1 MTTKTTANLLGAL
14 ATAALIIV
22 PAPAVASA
30 ATNRPLPPPP
40 VPAGGEKTG
49 PMGLAPERLR
59 LRADRLEAGYALS
72 LR

>member
-1 MTTKTTANLLGAL
+1 MTITTTAPLLGAL

-22 PAPAVASA
+22 PAPAIASA
-30 ATNRPLPPPP
+30 ATDRPAPPPP
-40 VPAGGEKTG
+40 PGGAKRTG
-49 PMGLAPERLR
+49 PVALAPDRLR